1 MKDSRL
7 YLKDILEAIEAIEKF
22 IKDKDFETFRK
33 NDMISSAVIRK
44 LEIIGE
50 ASKNIPDDIRKKYP
64 DMPWKDMTGMRDR
77 LIHFYFSIKYDIIW
91 NTVKNDISRVK
102 LLIKRILKDM
112 EK

>member
-22 IKDKDFETFRK
+22 IKDKDFENFRK

>member
-50 ASKNIPDDIRKKYP
+50 ASKNILMIS
-64 DMPWKDMTGMRDR
+64 G
-77 LIHFYFSIKYDIIW
+77 
-91 NTVKNDISRVK
+91 KN
-102 LLIKRILKDM
+102 ILTCHGKT
-112 EK
+112 